1 MPQSDQCETCQHFLG
16 SFFCSAFPNK
26 IPAEIVTGL
35 VDHRKPYPGDNGIQW
50 ELFDAKKPL
59 DQVPPNA

>member
-1 MPQSDQCETCQHFLG
+1 MQSDQCFTCKHYQMAKV
-16 SFFCSAFPNK
+16 CSAFTEK
-26 IPAEIVTGL
+26 IPTEIFTGL

-50 ELFDAKKPL
+50 EPFDAKKPL